1 MVKEYYMS
9 NNDLLTTTVNKVWT
23 LLHQTIIGRKL
34 NEEYEWNDNEDL
46 FLLGQHV
53 LFLFL
58 GQGVGGLFLE
68 CKKKKNDSKY
78 LCKYYVK
85 IKIIIKRRK

>member
-1 MVKEYYMS
+1 M
-9 NNDLLTTTVNKVWT
+9 
-23 LLHQTIIGRKL
+23 IIGRKL

-68 CKKKKNDSKY
+68 C
-78 LCKYYVK
+78 
-85 IKIIIKRRK
+85 